1 MRISPLRAHDSKRE
15 FCPLNLE
22 VRDENEIFYQY
33 LRVRDEIEI
42 FSFKSH
48 VSRFESYFL
57 EVEREKMNLIL
68 TRIFEIDNSRYALS
82 QMD

>member
-1 MRISPLRAHDSKRE
+1 MRFFINISGFETRSRYFLS
-15 FCPLNLE
+15 
-22 VRDENEIFYQY
+22 
-33 LRVRDEIEI
+33 
-42 FSFKSH
+42 KSH